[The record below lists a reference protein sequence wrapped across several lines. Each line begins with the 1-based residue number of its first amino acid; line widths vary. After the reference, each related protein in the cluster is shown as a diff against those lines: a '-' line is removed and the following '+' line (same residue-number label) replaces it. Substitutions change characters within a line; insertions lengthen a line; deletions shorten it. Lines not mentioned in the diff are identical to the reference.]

1 MPRAPKLPFFCGLCQ
16 KGYARVSE
24 LETHESSYDHH
35 HRKRAV
41 DLRQA
46 NRTVT
51 KRPRQKERDGAMRPI
66 TEEEL
71 LKLKKKR
78 TEKKKADTEAQSI

>member
-1 MPRAPKLPFFCGLCQ
+1 MPRAPKLPFFCDLCQ
-16 KGYARVSE
+16 KGYARISE

-46 NRTVT
+46 GRSTT

-71 LKLKKKR
+71 LKMKEKRMKKK
-78 TEKKKADTEAQSI
+78 EKEEKV